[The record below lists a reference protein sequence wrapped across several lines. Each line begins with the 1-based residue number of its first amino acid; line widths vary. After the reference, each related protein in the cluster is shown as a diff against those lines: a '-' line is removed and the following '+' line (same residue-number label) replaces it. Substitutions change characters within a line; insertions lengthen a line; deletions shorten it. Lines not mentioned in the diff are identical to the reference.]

1 MALPRHSVGTYWE
14 TSSNNLSGNTLSQL
28 FQLAEPLWTDP
39 GLKSGICVR
48 KLISLLRNGKKTQVG
63 NELLN
68 ILA

>member
-48 KLISLLRNGKKTQVG
+48 KLIFTFKKWEKNAG
-63 NELLN
+63 GE
-68 ILA
+68 